1 MPVSIPLILETTT
14 LAIDSCDTM
23 NLDTGDISNTGKST
37 AAQTN
42 LDSKTAQTNA
52 IEASSETF
60 KTLGD
65 LTQLIIPIK
74 SEFVDIV
81 ARVNAKL
88 RPYEAKVARAAE
100 EFIQIAN
107 SEAWYVNAIAT
118 KEAERDA
125 ATATQ
130 AGLDPASPTYA
141 DDAAAQQSII
151 DIANNYLSAY
161 ASESIDLANN
171 RAEWQTFQ
179 DYHQAVVDDIIN
191 TFNTIMSPVRSA
203 FSSAKSA
210 IETSNSNISDG
221 KDQMLDGAAAIA
233 KTLAKTASAAV
244 TQAIGDIA
252 ENSNIMPATTV
263 PGAGGGGGDS
273 GPNIFKNERQLRAS
287 NITGDFTLWTNY
299 QDLYTEADIGSW
311 TLTEEPEDSKIT
323 FGNSVFTVVRIRV
336 PELAEF
342 FGTGGTWVNGDTEYF
357 LDRLYVDDPRF
368 TGESRFAPAYK
379 QNSTSLVTYK
389 IRYLD
394 SPNIYNYTQG
404 QRFTASDGTVYRRF
418 LIYHTQAQTGSIP
431 VYSQF
436 GPIDIYN
443 PTNWYFGYVNASDI
457 ENIEYLP
464 WKAAKD
470 LGAWKGSPA
479 GVKIEDD
486 SIFISQLTNL
496 SVANDYHYEYLKP
509 EFLQYLIFGGQ
520 PAYRLLFE
528 RNSNNNNGAFSGH
541 FNKTVSL
548 VVAQKKTAEELAL
561 EEADLTGTEPFIA
574 KDDVLTYNTFEK
586 ATSDVAA
593 GIYKNERLI
602 RINNFRRSEGVGL
615 GELFIVKGITKTP
628 VNEWEEAWRVKTGTG
643 VDVESHYKVINN
655 VIGLRKPPLDVEAA
669 KPNTPDFEAPPTSKT
684 ITLGDRT
691 LDLGPMNPVTDLISG
706 ADAFERAT
714 KAHFEDITPFLTIV
728 ENSQDVATKATAGL
742 GGFDE
747 EKVNAK
753 KIADAVAD
761 EVKKE
766 IAAAETAKD
775 DAKFD
780 FAKVTQNMTSVAA
793 TNIASSVKSAAN
805 TGTSLMSNARTS
817 TVSSSSTAFP
827 QNEQLI
833 ARVEPS
839 ILSDPYD
846 ITSGGRIPS

>member
-23 NLDTGDISNTGKST
+23 NLDTGDISNVGKST

-88 RPYEAKVARAAE
+88 APYEAKVVRADN
-100 EFIQIAN
+100 EFVQIAD
-107 SEAWYVNAIAT
+107 SEAWYVTNTALR
-118 KEAERDA
+118 EAERDA

-130 AGLDPASPTYA
+130 AGLDPASPTYSA
-141 DDAAAQQSII
+141 DAAAQQSII
-151 DIANNYLSAY
+151 DIANAYLSAY
-161 ASESIDLANN
+161 ATESNDLANS
-171 RAEWQTFQ
+171 RAEWQTFR

-210 IETSNSNISDG
+210 IETSNSNISNG

-252 ENSNIMPATTV
+252 ENSNIMPATTA
-263 PGAGGGGGDS
+263 PAGGGGDS

-287 NITGDFTLWTNY
+287 SVTGTMTNVRFDVSVG
-299 QDLYTEADIGSW
+299 QWELI
-311 TLTEEPEDSKIT
+311 EEPTGSSIT
-323 FGNSVFTVVRIRV
+323 FGNSKFSIVRV
-336 PELAEF
+336 MKTDLEEF
-342 FGTGGTWVNGDTEYF
+342 FGDSNWSDSDIHFF
-357 LDRLYVDDPRF
+357 LSRLYVDDPRF
-368 TGESRFAPAYK
+368 IGESRFAPRLSNGNVLEYNLKKVGGGASN
-379 QNSTSLVTYK
+379 QN
-389 IRYLD
+389 
-394 SPNIYNYTQG
+394 PYTQG
-404 QRFTASDGTVYRRF
+404 DDFLVDDNDTTSKYYRF
-418 LIYHTQAQTGSIP
+418 LIYHTQDQGYPNTHNEILVGQS
-431 VYSQF
+431 F

-443 PTNWYFGYVNASDI
+443 PTNWYFGYVDAYDV
-457 ENIEYLP
+457 ENIDYLP
-464 WKAAKD
+464 WEEAKA
-470 LGAWKGSPA
+470 KGPWGGRYGEPPSIA
-479 GVKIEDD
+479 DD
-486 SIFISQLTNL
+486 IFISQMANL
-496 SVANDYHYEYLKP
+496 GVASDYHHDYLKP
-509 EFLQYLIFGGQ
+509 NYLDYVVFGGQ
-520 PAYRLLFE
+520 PAYRIYFE

-541 FNKTVSL
+541 FNKTVGL

-615 GELFIVKGITKTP
+615 GELFIVKGITKTA

-691 LDLGPMNPVTDLISG
+691 LDLGSMNPVTDLISG

-714 KAHFEDITPFLTIV
+714 KAHFEDITPFLAIV

-833 ARVEPS
+833 ARAEPP
-839 ILSDPYD
+839 IQADPYD